1 MPVSGSESCLATATG
16 ENDSQMA
23 EIERERE
30 RERELVPLNCL
41 PSIGMT
47 NIVSQ
52 SWLVLMLEC

>member
-1 MPVSGSESCLATATG
+1 MSESESCLATATG

-23 EIERERE
+23 EIERE

-52 SWLVLMLEC
+52 SWLVLLLEC